1 MVSHQWKGH
10 ERFVAK
16 SLGGHRIPRGANFS
30 RSLPDV
36 VADSSISL
44 PNTKGI
50 IFAECK
56 YSVSNPWVR
65 LISDIYKEDVIIVP
79 GKHKSDPFLIM
90 FELTD
95 IAKIFNY
102 RNKHVQKYHKQI
114 PSYITEDLQQSSE
127 YLDSVMQDPVTK
139 ASLEVITGLNIQLPK
154 LPIVVM
160 AEKGKSFRLAY
171 TSNYHFDNFLF
182 LQNIILDDKNSRNI

>member
-36 VADSSISL
+36 VADSSVSL
-44 PNTKGI
+44 PGTKGL

-56 YSVSNPWVR
+56 YSVNNPWVR
-65 LISDIYKEDVIIVP
+65 LIADIYDNDVIIVP
-79 GKHKSDPFLIM
+79 GKHTTDPFLIM
-90 FELTD
+90 FELSD
-95 IAKIFNY
+95 ISKLFNY
-102 RNKHVQKYHKQI
+102 RNKHVKKYKKQI
-114 PSYITEDLQQSSE
+114 PDYISSHLQQSCE
-127 YLDSVMQDPVTK
+127 YLDTVMTDPVTK
-139 ASLEVITGLNIQLPK
+139 ASLEVITGLNVGLPK

-182 LQNIILDDKNSRNI
+182 IQNIILDDKGNR

>member
-36 VADSSISL
+36 VADSSLSL
-44 PNTKGI
+44 PNTKGL

-56 YSVSNPWVR
+56 YSVNNPWVR
-65 LISDIYKEDVIIVP
+65 LISDIYDNDVIIVP
-79 GKHKSDPFLIM
+79 GIHDSDPFLIM
-90 FELTD
+90 FELSD
-95 IAKIFNY
+95 ISKLFNY
-102 RNKHVQKYHKQI
+102 RNKHTKKYKKQI
-114 PSYITEDLQQSSE
+114 PDYITAHLQQSCE
-127 YLDSVMQDPVTK
+127 YLDSVTADPVTK
-139 ASLEVITGLNIQLPK
+139 ASLEVITGLNILLPK

-182 LQNIILDDKNSRNI
+182 LQNIILDDKGNR